1 MPEHLANH
9 DEPPGCDDGWQ
20 DLAVANP
27 TFLLERLGSECG
39 DLQFLRELTVNG
51 LDAIA
56 TQPGPARG
64 RVVWDLD
71 WQRLEASAG
80 KVRKLTVTDTGTGMR
95 PDQLGRYI
103 NQLASSSREQ
113 SHTANFGVGAKVA
126 AGSRNPHGLEYDS
139 WHQGQGSLVCFKRHS
154 DGRWGLEPQP
164 WPDGHHDYW
173 RPLGEQDKPWL
184 LRGQDH
190 GTQVV
195 LLGHH
200 ERDDTTRAPQ
210 SVSDARQHWI
220 TRYLNSRFRQ
230 FPDGI
235 EVLVRDHHDRGKPG
249 QLTRVEGERAHVERR
264 AVCGGIVEL
273 SDAVACWWVLDDDH
287 RARRREAAA
296 WTSSGHTVAVH
307 GDELY
312 DLLAQTR
319 GGYGR
324 LQDFGVRFGYER
336 VVIHLQ
342 PHVEPERL
350 QANTARTMLL
360 LDHEPLPWTR
370 WGEEF
375 AAAMPDEIRRLQEHA
390 ATTDGTP
397 RQDAIRGRVAS
408 IMPLYR
414 LSPYRPA
421 QPPRRPSL
429 QLEAGSAEEA
439 HAHASSRNDRPADEP
454 RDRPSTSAAPKSAA
468 HDAACDLLS
477 GTPAGEGPDEE
488 ARGEA
493 SVSLPDV
500 GWISARDGS
509 RGEGDL
515 DDQAARY
522 HPARHE
528 LTINADFRA
537 ITDMIG
543 YWRRRYEGVPGAR
556 AVIEA
561 QVCEWCEQVLVEV
574 VLAARHSKW
583 DEDQL
588 AGLLSPTSLSAALL
602 PRHLLHSM
610 LQKRLGQK
618 LGAPHARQTRAGPSG
633 RHIDAA
639 RSRRSAAK
647 GSRP

>member
-1 MPEHLANH
+1 MAEHLANH
-9 DEPPGCDDGWQ
+9 DEPPERDDGWQ

-56 TQPGPARG
+56 AQPGRARG

-103 NQLASSSREQ
+103 NQLTSSSREQ

-126 AGSRNPHGLEYDS
+126 AGSRNPHGLEYRS
-139 WHQGQGSLVCFKRHS
+139 WHQGHGALVRFKRHP

-220 TRYLNSRFRQ
+220 TRHLNSRFRQ

-235 EVLVRDHHDRGKPG
+235 EVLVREHHDRGKPER
-249 QLTRVEGERAHVERR
+249 LTRVDGERTHVERR

-273 SDAVACWWVLDDDH
+273 SDAVACWWVLDEDH
-287 RARRREAAA
+287 RARRREAGT
-296 WTSSGHTVAVH
+296 WTSSGHIVAVT

-342 PHVEPERL
+342 PQIEPHRL
-350 QANTARTMLL
+350 QANTARTTLL

-370 WGEEF
+370 WGDEF
-375 AAAMPDEIRRLQEHA
+375 AAAMPEEIRQLQEHA
-390 ATTDGTP
+390 ANADGVP
-397 RQDAIRGRVAS
+397 RQDAIRGRISA
-408 IMPLYR
+408 IMPLYQ
-414 LSPYRPA
+414 LSRYRPT
-421 QPPRRPSL
+421 QPPRQP
-429 QLEAGSAEEA
+429 SAESPGISTGDEPTGRPTTRPQTHSTPPTAESPHNPAYGDPA
-439 HAHASSRNDRPADEP
+439 HDRSDGEPPADDP
-454 RDRPSTSAAPKSAA
+454 DTHA
-468 HDAACDLLS
+468 DAQFGAVD
-477 GTPAGEGPDEE
+477 
-488 ARGEA
+488 
-493 SVSLPDV
+493 LPDV
-500 GWISARDGS
+500 AWVSARDRS
-509 RGEGDL
+509 RAPGDL
-515 DDQAARY
+515 EDQAARY
-522 HPARHE
+522 HPGRHE

-537 ITDMIG
+537 ITDLITH
-543 YWRRRYEGVPGAR
+543 WQDRYKGIPGAR

-561 QVCEWCEQVLVEV
+561 HVREWCEQILVEV
-574 VLAARHSKW
+574 VLAARCSTW
-583 DEDQL
+583 SDEQL
-588 AGLLSPTSLSAALL
+588 DALLSPTAFTAALL
-602 PRHLLHSM
+602 PGHLLHAT
-610 LQKRLGQK
+610 LQKRLAQR
-618 LGAPHARQTRAGPSG
+618 LGAPQP
-633 RHIDAA
+633 
-639 RSRRSAAK
+639 
-647 GSRP
+647 

>member
-1 MPEHLANH
+1 MAEHLANH
-9 DEPPGCDDGWQ
+9 DEPPERDDGWQ

-56 TQPGPARG
+56 AQPGPARG

-126 AGSRNPHGLEYDS
+126 AGSRNPHGLEYRS
-139 WHQGQGSLVCFKRHS
+139 WHQGQGALVCFKRHS

-200 ERDDTTRAPQ
+200 ERDDTTQAPQ

-249 QLTRVEGERAHVERR
+249 QLTRVQGERAHVERR
-264 AVCGGIVEL
+264 AVCGG
-273 SDAVACWWVLDDDH
+273 DCRAQRCGRVLVGARRRSPRPPPRSRRLDLQRSH
-287 RARRREAAA
+287 RRRARRRALRPPGPDPRWVRAPA
-296 WTSSGHTVAVH
+296 GLRRPLRLRARRDPPRTPGRT
-307 GDELY
+307 
-312 DLLAQTR
+312 
-319 GGYGR
+319 GR
-324 LQDFGVRFGYER
+324 LE
-336 VVIHLQ
+336 
-342 PHVEPERL
+342 
-350 QANTARTMLL
+350 ANTARTMLL
-360 LDHEPLPWTR
+360 LDHEPFPWTR

-375 AAAMPDEIRRLQEHA
+375 AAAMPEEIRRLQEHA
-390 ATTDGTP
+390 ASTDGTP

-408 IMPLYR
+408 ILPLYR
-414 LSPYRPA
+414 LSRYRPA
-421 QPPRRPSL
+421 QPPRRPPT
-429 QLEAGSAEEA
+429 ARARPAEEA
-439 HAHASSRNDRPADEP
+439 TPTPVAQRRPADEP
-454 RDRPSTSAAPKSAA
+454 RDRPSTTRPPNAAP
-468 HDAACDLLS
+468 DAASIAQRDAGRRGPEKRRVRDS
-477 GTPAGEGPDEE
+477 EREPA
-488 ARGEA
+488 RRRL
-493 SVSLPDV
+493 V
-500 GWISARDGS
+500 SARDGS
-509 RGEGDL
+509 RAPGDL

-543 YWRRRYEGVPGAR
+543 MAAQLPRRPGRPSGDRSAGTRMVRTGAGRGRAR
-556 AVIEA
+556 RPSTRPGTRTSSPRSSRRLRSPPPCSHATYSTPCSKSDSRRNSGHRKPADELRPLRA
-561 QVCEWCEQVLVEV
+561 HMTP
-574 VLAARHSKW
+574 AAR
-583 DEDQL
+583 
-588 AGLLSPTSLSAALL
+588 
-602 PRHLLHSM
+602 
-610 LQKRLGQK
+610 
-618 LGAPHARQTRAGPSG
+618 
-633 RHIDAA
+633 
-639 RSRRSAAK
+639 
-647 GSRP
+647 